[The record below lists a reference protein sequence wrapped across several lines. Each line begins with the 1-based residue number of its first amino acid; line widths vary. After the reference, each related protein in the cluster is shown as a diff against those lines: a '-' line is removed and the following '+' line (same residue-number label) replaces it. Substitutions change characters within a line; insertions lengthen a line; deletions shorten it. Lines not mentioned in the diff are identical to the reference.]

1 MRGRPECPRPRQ
13 TFQQIWNQSDLD
25 LTKLAE
31 ELARLRTAMKQEAG
45 GADEHDEAIGT
56 VAGKAA
62 GQGDGP
68 AALRHLKTA
77 SKWTLGVAE
86 KIGVAVA
93 VEAIKKAM

>member
-13 TFQQIWNQSDLD
+13 TFHQSDLD

-45 GADEHDEAIGT
+45 GADEHDEAIGA
-56 VAGKAA
+56 VAAAGKAA